1 MANNVQCYLGV
12 TTLAKRGP
20 RRQYAALPS
29 TVGADGQRLILLVT
43 SRETRRWV
51 LPKGW
56 AERGV
61 TPHDQ
66 AAREAFEEAGV
77 EGEIGQE
84 RIGSY
89 RYLKRLSGG
98 RTVPCR
104 VDVYP
109 LAVDRLLDDWPEKE
123 QRELCWFTPSD
134 AAAVVEESG
143 LIALLL
149 DLAARDA

>member
-1 MANNVQCYLGV
+1 M
-12 TTLAKRGP
+12 
-20 RRQYAALPS
+20 
-29 TVGADGQRLILLVT
+29 GADGRRLVLLVT

-56 AERGV
+56 AESGV
-61 TPHDQ
+61 SPHDQ

-77 EGEIGQE
+77 KGEVGQE

-89 RYLKRLSGG
+89 RYLKRLGGG

-109 LAVDRLLDDWPEKE
+109 LTVDHLLDEWPEKE
-123 QRELCWFTPSD
+123 QRELGWFTPSE

-143 LIALLL
+143 LIELLL